1 MKTLLTLTFVLLIGA
16 TGQAKETTPVAK
28 VDTIEASIVTL
39 DLKEEAAPEKTEKVA
54 RLYKRSN
61 TKVKKALSFT
71 TKRNRSK
78 LA

>member
-1 MKTLLTLTFVLLIGA
+1 MKTLLTLAFILFIGA
-16 TGQAKETTPVAK
+16 AAQAKEIAPLVK
-28 VDTIEASIVTL
+28 LNTIEASIVTF
-39 DLKEEAAPEKTEKVA
+39 EAAQETTPEETKKVA

-71 TKRNRSK
+71 TKRNRPK